1 MDPSVLLM
9 LSNLL
14 HLHNH
19 LDPLL
24 SDSTA
29 PSSATFP
36 APAPASSPCC
46 SSSSPAPLLFL
57 AIASVLSY
65 ASSALCDPSASRP
78 QTRRRRRR
86 SSTSP
91 PAASSSASSSSS
103 SPSPSPPPP
112 TLPPSDVPPGLSA
125 FQTLSSDRIW
135 SMDPAA
141 RDARWRSHYGLSYPV
156 FANLVDH
163 LRPHLRTAALPIPAD
178 YAISVALARL
188 SRGLPP
194 RYLARHHQLSPA
206 LVSKATNAV
215 TRLLSTK
222 LYPDYVRI
230 PAGQR
235 LLQTI
240 QSFRDLTSL
249 PNMCGA
255 IDGSPI
261 KLRRAPPPPPL
272 AAGAEADGDERSP
285 SQDAYQCRHGYP
297 AVLLQV
303 VADARKIFWDV
314 CVKAPGSSDD
324 VSHFRDSVLYSRLTA
339 GEILRDAVVSVRGH
353 HVRPYIVGDWAYPLM
368 SFLLTPFT
376 SDGNGTPL
384 QNAFD
389 SAVMKGRAAS
399 VEAALGLLKGRWRI
413 LRDLNVGINHAAQT
427 IVACCVLHNMC
438 QIAGEPEDE
447 DVYVWRDPKESA
459 PSARALDSERSFFYF
474 GESLRQAMADD
485 LYERQQ
491 RLSSSAGASRPM
503 DGPLWE
509 FGDTAVDRQNLV
521 GNPTAGA
528 GDPRNRVGGRRN
540 LATHRPLAILNSRPI
555 Q

>member
-24 SDSTA
+24 SDSA
-29 PSSATFP
+29 SPSSANLA
-36 APAPASSPCC
+36 APAAVSSCC
-46 SSSSPAPLLFL
+46 SSSPAPLLFL

-65 ASSALCDPSASRP
+65 ASSTLGDHPGVGRRP
-78 QTRRRRRR
+78 RHRRRRRRR
-86 SSTSP
+86 SPTSP
-91 PAASSSASSSSS
+91 AAASSSSS
-103 SPSPSPPPP
+103 SSSSSASPSPPPP
-112 TLPPSDVPPGLSA
+112 PAPSDGPLGLSA
-125 FQTLSSDRIW
+125 FQSLSSGRIW

-156 FANLVDH
+156 FATLVDH
-163 LRPHLRTAALPIPAD
+163 LKPHLRAAALPIPAD
-178 YAISVALARL
+178 YAVSVALTRL
-188 SRGLPP
+188 SRGLSP
-194 RYLARHHQLSPA
+194 RSLARHHQLPPP
-206 LVSKATNAV
+206 LISKVTNAV

-240 QSFRDLTSL
+240 QSFRDITSL

-261 KLRRAPPPPPL
+261 KLRRPPPPPPPSEGGDGSAGGEG
-272 AAGAEADGDERSP
+272 AA
-285 SQDAYQCRHGYP
+285 AYQCRHGYP
-297 AVLLQV
+297 AILLQV

-324 VSHFRDSVLYSRLTA
+324 ASHFRDSLLYNRLTA
-339 GEILRDAVVSVRGH
+339 GEILRDAVFSVRGH
-353 HVRPYIVGDWAYPLM
+353 HVRPYVVGDWAYPLM

-376 SDGNGTPL
+376 SDGNGTPV

-389 SAVMKGRAAS
+389 AAVLKGRAAS
-399 VEAALGLLKGRWRI
+399 VEAALGMLKGRWRI

-427 IVACCVLHNMC
+427 VVACCVLHNMC

-474 GESLRQAMADD
+474 GENLRQAIADD

-491 RLSSSAGASRPM
+491 RLSAAAGAR
-503 DGPLWE
+503 
-509 FGDTAVDRQNLV
+509 
-521 GNPTAGA
+521 
-528 GDPRNRVGGRRN
+528 
-540 LATHRPLAILNSRPI
+540 
-555 Q
+555 

>member
-24 SDSTA
+24 SDSAT
-29 PSSATFP
+29 PSSANL
-36 APAPASSPCC
+36 AAAASSSPSSLYC
-46 SSSSPAPLLFL
+46 SSSPAPLLFL

-65 ASSALCDPSASRP
+65 ASSAAGDHGGSNRR
-78 QTRRRRRR
+78 RRRRRR

-91 PAASSSASSSSS
+91 GGSSSS
-103 SPSPSPPPP
+103 SPPPANPPAPTAAPSS
-112 TLPPSDVPPGLSA
+112 SDAPPGLSA
-125 FQTLSSDRIW
+125 FQSLSSDRIW

-141 RDARWRSHYGLSYPV
+141 RDVRWRSHYGLSYPV
-156 FANLVDH
+156 FATLVEH
-163 LRPHLRTAALPIPAD
+163 LEPHLRGGALPIPAD
-178 YAISVALARL
+178 YAVSVALTRL
-188 SRGLPP
+188 SRGLSP
-194 RYLARHHQLSPA
+194 RSLARHHQLPPT
-206 LVSKATNAV
+206 LISKVTNAV

-230 PAGQR
+230 PSGHR

-249 PNMCGA
+249 PNLCGA
-255 IDGSPI
+255 LDGSPI
-261 KLRRAPPPPPL
+261 KLRRRPPSPPSPHSGGGDSAA
-272 AAGAEADGDERSP
+272 AAGGDDD
-285 SQDAYQCRHGYP
+285 DAYQCRHGYP

-324 VSHFRDSVLYSRLTA
+324 ASHFRDSLLYRRLTA
-339 GEILRDAVVSVRGH
+339 GEILRDAAAVPVRGH
-353 HVRPYIVGDWAYPLM
+353 QLRPYVVGDWAYPLM

-376 SDGNGTPL
+376 SDGNGSPA

-389 SAVMKGRAAS
+389 AAVMKGRAAS

-413 LRDLNVGINHAAQT
+413 LRDLNVGIDHAAQT
-427 IVACCVLHNMC
+427 VVACCVLHNMC

-447 DVYVWRDPKESA
+447 DVYMWRDPKESA
-459 PSARALDSERSFFYF
+459 PAARALDSERALFYS
-474 GESLRQAMADD
+474 GESLRQAIADD

-491 RLSSSAGASRPM
+491 RLSGGAPAPAPASR
-503 DGPLWE
+503 
-509 FGDTAVDRQNLV
+509 
-521 GNPTAGA
+521 
-528 GDPRNRVGGRRN
+528 
-540 LATHRPLAILNSRPI
+540 
-555 Q
+555 